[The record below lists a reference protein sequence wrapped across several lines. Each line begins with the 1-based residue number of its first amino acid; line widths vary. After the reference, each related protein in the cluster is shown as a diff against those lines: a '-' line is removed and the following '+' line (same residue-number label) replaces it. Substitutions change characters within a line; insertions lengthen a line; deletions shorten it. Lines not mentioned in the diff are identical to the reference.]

1 MSCYWRLLGLL
12 SMANAG
18 PNTNGSQFFITT
30 AETDWLV
37 LVICL
42 NAGFILVIVQCAVG
56 SFLTR
61 CVFALAVSWMCWVTC
76 ATVEC
81 LMCLCIVYKET
92 GVYWL
97 SCQSVNHLTRT
108 IFKPLC
114 RRVRLTTA
122 AISIALNNQISSKLL
137 HPTTGELELV

>member
-1 MSCYWRLLGLL
+1 
-12 SMANAG
+12 MANAG

-61 CVFALAVSWMCWVTC
+61 CVFALAVS
-76 ATVEC
+76 
-81 LMCLCIVYKET
+81 
-92 GVYWL
+92 
-97 SCQSVNHLTRT
+97 
-108 IFKPLC
+108 
-114 RRVRLTTA
+114 
-122 AISIALNNQISSKLL
+122 
-137 HPTTGELELV
+137 